1 MSVPKKVDFTAGKI
15 IETPTSTGVA
25 NEITTLAGT
34 LANQI
39 ECTHFSARINPSVV
53 DEEINLANI
62 TTSKFVVLVPNN
74 ALSVR
79 FNSILA
85 PPILLGAGPTV
96 MFATISGLFAT
107 NPSSV
112 TAVDL
117 EVYASSDVG

>member
-34 LANQI
+34 LASQI

-53 DEEINLANI
+53 DEQVHLANI
-62 TTSKFVVLVPNN
+62 TTSKLVVLVPSS

-79 FNSILA
+79 LNSIVA
-85 PPILLGAGPTV
+85 PPVLLGVGPTV
-96 MFATISGLFAT
+96 LFATISGLFVT
-107 NPSSV
+107 NPSSI